1 MILPCVI
8 FLRPLFI
15 MHENSFPPDD
25 RFKRTLGIVWILFIM
40 VCVTLYFIYAQQLT
54 PGNISGF
61 VKTYQGGVFFLYFA
75 LCIIRGL
82 TMIPGT
88 PFLLAGIVL
97 FKDSPFLLLAVFL
110 GSMLVTSA
118 LMFYLADK
126 LGFNRYFEKNYPE
139 KIVLVRNKLDG
150 RNGFLFIMLW
160 AFAPFT
166 PTDLICY
173 VAGSVRM
180 RFYNLIIPLLAG
192 EAIICSFY
200 IFNGQFLLDKI
211 IS

>member
-1 MILPCVI
+1 ML
-8 FLRPLFI
+8 
-15 MHENSFPPDD
+15 ENSFPPND
-25 RFKRTLGIVWILFIM
+25 RFKRSLGIVWIFFIA
-40 VCVTLYFIYAQQLT
+40 VCLTLYFVYARELT
-54 PGNISGF
+54 PGNISTF
-61 VKTYQGGVFFLYFA
+61 VKSYQGAMLLIYFV
-75 LCIIRGL
+75 LCTIRGL

-110 GSMLVTSA
+110 ASMLTTSA

-126 LGFNRYFEKNYPE
+126 LGFSNYFEKNYPE
-139 KIVLVRNKLDG
+139 KIVLVREKLNG
-150 RNGFLFIMLW
+150 RNGFLFIALW

-180 RFYNLIIPLLAG
+180 RFFNLILPLLAG
-192 EAIICSFY
+192 EAIICAFY
-200 IFNGQFLLDKI
+200 IFNGQILLGKFVD
-211 IS
+211 